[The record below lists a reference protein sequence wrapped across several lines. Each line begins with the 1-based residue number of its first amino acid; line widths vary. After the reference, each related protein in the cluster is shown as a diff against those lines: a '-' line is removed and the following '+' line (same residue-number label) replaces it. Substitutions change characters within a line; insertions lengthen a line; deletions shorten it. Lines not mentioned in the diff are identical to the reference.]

1 MRDVFGVGG
10 VGSSRRLDRPEVEMM
25 MSSIPGYLE
34 LAPQKMERLICHEPI
49 EKFYE
54 VEDQPFARGKYAA
67 VRRCRHRLNGQQFAA
82 KFLRKRRR
90 SADLRPEILHEVAVL
105 DACASSTRIVRL
117 HQVFESAHEM
127 ILLLELASGGE
138 LQMLLDKDEVPEER
152 QVKRLMHQILDGL
165 VFLHS
170 INVAHLDIKPQNL
183 VLMSEFPH
191 GEVKLCDLGI
201 SRYISQG
208 ADIRDILG
216 TPDYVAPEVLNYEP
230 ISLATDMWSVGV
242 LLYVLLTGC
251 SPFGGDTKQ
260 ETFCNI
266 SQCKLDFPEDL
277 FEDVSEDAKDLMRKL
292 MVKEPSKRLSATE
305 CLQHCWFTNAD
316 LVSVQPMPTP
326 VSFSETVTAKGEEA
340 RTKLSPTISRKQ
352 ENITD
357 NILSYKE
364 PTVLSETS
372 PTAVTT
378 VTSVNV
384 SRCRESSMLV
394 TKNTHVSSVISAVDK
409 PSEKVGMSFSR
420 RSRFM
425 KNMENLAQSYI
436 DLSNTKNNNIIDNN
450 APLMT
455 SDVILSSAYGLD
467 KTSSMNESANASS
480 EVENNNSTCINVQS
494 INKATAMQTMPVS
507 AAESCNFNHPTGN
520 TETTAK
526 QRQQILNISLNTESE
541 VARKVIDDDDCVY
554 TFRRCF
560 IIDDSED
567 ETSVGNGAASLLVH
581 GPVMTVTSENA
592 HSYSDH
598 SSSDS
603 GSDTVSEMSIDSSS
617 DRSSIISL
625 DDSLLE
631 YNYSKINGRPYPVG
645 SYVTYSSPNHNVWD
659 STGTLNSPR
668 NEKMSKYSC
677 SETFSSAFARFNSIS
692 GDMQE
697 PGIKEPRDRSF
708 CSATPRKQ
716 FAKAAHTSVLNKVLV
731 SSVST
736 NNTSAIRKVDF
747 MREHNGNIVVIRE
760 VKSGKYNR
768 VSEVK
773 CESVQAR
780 IRKLQVQGTKS

>member
-1 MRDVFGVGG
+1 
-10 VGSSRRLDRPEVEMM
+10 
-25 MSSIPGYLE
+25 
-34 LAPQKMERLICHEPI
+34 
-49 EKFYE
+49 
-54 VEDQPFARGKYAA
+54 
-67 VRRCRHRLNGQQFAA
+67 
-82 KFLRKRRR
+82 
-90 SADLRPEILHEVAVL
+90 
-105 DACASSTRIVRL
+105 
-117 HQVFESAHEM
+117 
-127 ILLLELASGGE
+127 
-138 LQMLLDKDEVPEER
+138 
-152 QVKRLMHQILDGL
+152 
-165 VFLHS
+165 
-170 INVAHLDIKPQNL
+170 
-183 VLMSEFPH
+183 
-191 GEVKLCDLGI
+191 
-201 SRYISQG
+201 
-208 ADIRDILG
+208 
-216 TPDYVAPEVLNYEP
+216 
-230 ISLATDMWSVGV
+230 
-242 LLYVLLTGC
+242 
-251 SPFGGDTKQ
+251 
-260 ETFCNI
+260 
-266 SQCKLDFPEDL
+266 
-277 FEDVSEDAKDLMRKL
+277 
-292 MVKEPSKRLSATE
+292 
-305 CLQHCWFTNAD
+305 
-316 LVSVQPMPTP
+316 VSVQPMPTP
-326 VSFSETVTAKGEEA
+326 VSFSETVTTKGEEA
-340 RTKLSPTISRKQ
+340 RTKSSPSISRKQ

-357 NILSYKE
+357 KILSYKE
-364 PTVLSETS
+364 PTVMSDTS

-394 TKNTHVSSVISAVDK
+394 TKMSSVLSAVDK
-409 PSEKVGMSFSR
+409 ASEKVGMSFSR

-425 KNMENLAQSYI
+425 KNMDNLAQSYI
-436 DLSNTKNNNIIDNN
+436 DLSNTKNNNVIANN
-450 APLMT
+450 TPLVT
-455 SDVILSSAYGLD
+455 SDIILSPAYGLD
-467 KTSSMNESANASS
+467 KTSNVNESANASS
-480 EVENNNSTCINVQS
+480 EVENNNSTCVSVQS
-494 INKATAMQTMPVS
+494 INKATAMQTMPVR
-507 AAESCNFNHPTGN
+507 AVDSCNFNHPTSS
-520 TETTAK
+520 TEITAK
-526 QRQQILNISLNTESE
+526 QRQQILNVSLKTESE

-567 ETSVGNGAASLLVH
+567 ETSVGNGAASVLVH

-631 YNYSKINGRPYPVG
+631 YNYSKINGRPYPGG
-645 SYVTYSSPNHNVWD
+645 SYVSYSSPNHNVWD
-659 STGTLNSPR
+659 STGTLNTPR

-697 PGIKEPRDRSF
+697 QGIKEQRDRSF

-716 FAKAAHTSVLNKVLV
+716 FAKAAHTSALNKVLV
-731 SSVST
+731 SSLST

>member
-1 MRDVFGVGG
+1 
-10 VGSSRRLDRPEVEMM
+10 
-25 MSSIPGYLE
+25 
-34 LAPQKMERLICHEPI
+34 
-49 EKFYE
+49 
-54 VEDQPFARGKYAA
+54 
-67 VRRCRHRLNGQQFAA
+67 
-82 KFLRKRRR
+82 
-90 SADLRPEILHEVAVL
+90 
-105 DACASSTRIVRL
+105 
-117 HQVFESAHEM
+117 
-127 ILLLELASGGE
+127 
-138 LQMLLDKDEVPEER
+138 
-152 QVKRLMHQILDGL
+152 
-165 VFLHS
+165 
-170 INVAHLDIKPQNL
+170 
-183 VLMSEFPH
+183 
-191 GEVKLCDLGI
+191 
-201 SRYISQG
+201 
-208 ADIRDILG
+208 
-216 TPDYVAPEVLNYEP
+216 
-230 ISLATDMWSVGV
+230 
-242 LLYVLLTGC
+242 
-251 SPFGGDTKQ
+251 
-260 ETFCNI
+260 
-266 SQCKLDFPEDL
+266 
-277 FEDVSEDAKDLMRKL
+277 
-292 MVKEPSKRLSATE
+292 
-305 CLQHCWFTNAD
+305 
-316 LVSVQPMPTP
+316 MPTP
-326 VSFSETVTAKGEEA
+326 VSFSETVTTKGEEG
-340 RTKLSPTISRKQ
+340 RTKLSPAISRKQ

-357 NILSYKE
+357 KILSYKE
-364 PTVLSETS
+364 PTVMSDTS
-372 PTAVTT
+372 PAAVTT

-394 TKNTHVSSVISAVDK
+394 TKKTQMSSVISAVDK
-409 PSEKVGMSFSR
+409 ASEKVGMSFSR

-425 KNMENLAQSYI
+425 KNMETLAQSYI
-436 DLSNTKNNNIIDNN
+436 DLSNTKNNNIIANDT
-450 APLMT
+450 PLVT
-455 SDVILSSAYGLD
+455 SDIILSSAYGLD
-467 KTSSMNESANASS
+467 KTSNVNESANASA
-480 EVENNNSTCINVQS
+480 EVENNNSTCISVQS

-507 AAESCNFNHPTGN
+507 ALKSCNFNHPTSN
-520 TETTAK
+520 TETGAK
-526 QRQQILNISLNTESE
+526 QRQQILNVSLKTESE
-541 VARKVIDDDDCVY
+541 VARKVIDSDDCVY

-567 ETSVGNGAASLLVH
+567 ETSVGNGAASVLVH

-631 YNYSKINGRPYPVG
+631 YNYSKINGRPYPGG
-645 SYVTYSSPNHNVWD
+645 SYVSYSSNHNVWD
-659 STGTLNSPR
+659 STGTLNTPR

-697 PGIKEPRDRSF
+697 AGVKEPRERSF

-716 FAKAAHTSVLNKVLV
+716 FAKAVHTSVLNKVLV

>member
-1 MRDVFGVGG
+1 
-10 VGSSRRLDRPEVEMM
+10 
-25 MSSIPGYLE
+25 
-34 LAPQKMERLICHEPI
+34 
-49 EKFYE
+49 
-54 VEDQPFARGKYAA
+54 
-67 VRRCRHRLNGQQFAA
+67 
-82 KFLRKRRR
+82 
-90 SADLRPEILHEVAVL
+90 
-105 DACASSTRIVRL
+105 
-117 HQVFESAHEM
+117 
-127 ILLLELASGGE
+127 
-138 LQMLLDKDEVPEER
+138 
-152 QVKRLMHQILDGL
+152 
-165 VFLHS
+165 
-170 INVAHLDIKPQNL
+170 
-183 VLMSEFPH
+183 
-191 GEVKLCDLGI
+191 
-201 SRYISQG
+201 
-208 ADIRDILG
+208 
-216 TPDYVAPEVLNYEP
+216 
-230 ISLATDMWSVGV
+230 
-242 LLYVLLTGC
+242 
-251 SPFGGDTKQ
+251 
-260 ETFCNI
+260 
-266 SQCKLDFPEDL
+266 
-277 FEDVSEDAKDLMRKL
+277 
-292 MVKEPSKRLSATE
+292 
-305 CLQHCWFTNAD
+305 
-316 LVSVQPMPTP
+316 MPTP
-326 VSFSETVTAKGEEA
+326 VSFSETLTTKGEET
-340 RTKLSPTISRKQ
+340 RTKLSPTISQKQ

-357 NILSYKE
+357 KILSYKE
-364 PTVLSETS
+364 PTVMSETS
-372 PTAVTT
+372 TAVTT

-394 TKNTHVSSVISAVDK
+394 TKNTQMASVISAVDK
-409 PSEKVGMSFSR
+409 ASEKVGMSFSR

-436 DLSNTKNNNIIDNN
+436 DLSNTKNNNIIANN
-450 APLMT
+450 TPLVT

-467 KTSSMNESANASS
+467 KTSNVNESANASS
-480 EVENNNSTCINVQS
+480 EVENNNSTCVSVQS
-494 INKATAMQTMPVS
+494 IKKATAMQTMPVS
-507 AAESCNFNHPTGN
+507 PVESCNFNHPTIN
-520 TETTAK
+520 TETAAK
-526 QRQQILNISLNTESE
+526 QRQQTLNVSLNTENE
-541 VARKVIDDDDCVY
+541 VARKLIDNDDCVY

-567 ETSVGNGAASLLVH
+567 ETLVGNGAASLLVH
-581 GPVMTVTSENA
+581 GPVVNVTSENV

-631 YNYSKINGRPYPVG
+631 YNYSKINGRPYPGG
-645 SYVTYSSPNHNVWD
+645 SYVSYSSPNHNVWN
-659 STGTLNSPR
+659 STGTLNTPR

-677 SETFSSAFARFNSIS
+677 SETFSSAFARFNAIS
-692 GDMQE
+692 GGMQE